1 MFRDN
6 LMSASLS
13 AKSPNPSLMAAGGN
27 SGTAHLHNSEHGPFA
42 LVRASAASPSAASH
56 GLIAPPRAETVIQ
69 ASGPVSAEREVAN
82 FLQDVR
88 EVGPLG

>member
-56 GLIAPPRAETVIQ
+56 GLSHRPRPKRSSQ
-69 ASGPVSAEREVAN
+69 ASGPVSESVK
-82 FLQDVR
+82 
-88 EVGPLG
+88 